1 MNKRDMKAALKEFI
15 IGEIMLNYQLQQRFK
30 KMWKISTPT
39 ANRRFDRV
47 MSEIYRETLVEE
59 K

>member
-1 MNKRDMKAALKEFI
+1 MNKREMKAALKEFI

-30 KMWKISTPT
+30 KMWKITTPT

>member
-1 MNKRDMKAALKEFI
+1 MNKREMKAALKEYMI
-15 IGEIMLNYQLQQRFK
+15 SEIMLNYKSQQHFK
-30 KMWKISTPT
+30 KMWKITTPT

-47 MSEIYRETLVEE
+47 VSEIYRETLVEE

>member
-1 MNKRDMKAALKEFI
+1 MNKRDMKAALKEYMI
-15 IGEIMLNYQLQQRFK
+15 SEIMLNYQLQQRFK